1 MNTCM
6 CEVCNCDSMT
16 ITLPISGGLVIAI
29 VLFVALAG
37 IIVLVE
43 KTM

>member
-1 MNTCM
+1 MDTCM
-6 CEVCNCDSMT
+6 CEVCKCDSMT

-37 IIVLVE
+37 IIILVE
-43 KTM
+43 KTK